1 MKQKS
6 WPGLNSLEA
15 EIKTDIIKKVS
26 FICMVFLFVWLTGT
40 SCFSAS
46 RCDHVTLDFISAHI
60 PLPENISLVFKQEKE
75 PFCEVILKIN
85 DNLVPVYCTE
95 TSVLAGQ
102 LFHNKTS
109 MTQKTLNS
117 IPELIEKERQQ
128 SLNELALKRE
138 KTIKLLKQ
146 NVKALDN
153 LVSISFKPETFK
165 THIYVISDPGCSH
178 CKNLLTQLWPAAVK
192 SNTEIRLIIFPMGK
206 AESLA
211 MAATA
216 ICKEYSFQDYI
227 NIKQQD
233 YINIKQGDTAVPT
246 CDLADQMIPTTI
258 GFFQSAGLFSVPVV
272 LAGDGSW
279 AVDSNDINLV
289 RFYLGIEPVDDSHTL
304 DDDVCRSDNFD
315 QDP

>member
-1 MKQKS
+1 MKQNP
-6 WPGLNSLEA
+6 WPGLNCLKA
-15 EIKTDIIKKVS
+15 EIRALIIKMVS
-26 FICMVFLFVWLTGT
+26 LICIIFLLVWITGT

-46 RCDHVTLDFISAHI
+46 KCDRVTLGFISDHI
-60 PLPENISLVFKQEKE
+60 PLPKDVSVVFKQEKDH
-75 PFCEVILKIN
+75 FCEVILKIN
-85 DNLVPVYCTE
+85 NSLVPVYCTE

-227 NIKQQD
+227 H
-233 YINIKQGDTAVPT
+233 IKQGDTAAPV
-246 CDLADQMIPTTI
+246 CALADQMIPETI
-258 GFFQSAGLFSVPVV
+258 RFFQSAGLFFVPVV

-279 AVDSNDINLV
+279 VVDTSDINRV
-289 RFYLGIEPVDDSHTL
+289 RFHLGIEPVDNDTP
-304 DDDVCRSDNFD
+304 DDVCRSDNFD
-315 QDP
+315 QGL